1 MSPNIPVRWPAGLW
15 AWLFAAYVMVMASA
29 IAGHAVAQT
38 TPLPTPDATGA
49 EAASEADSEA
59 DPVAE
64 AEEEAERE
72 EAREAVSEETAEQA
86 AGAAEELE
94 QAVEEAAAA
103 EAVASGVV
111 GEGAEAEAAAAEAAD
126 AVVEAVVND
135 AARDEETGLPIEVL
149 DPALPTEELELR
161 LVPLTQEEL
170 GSLSTVWLEIV
181 RQKTEEVMAAQVA
194 IFRTEGTVED
204 AAREKL
210 TELVNIRKDLFDKFS
225 KVVTAW
231 EKKGG
236 DEAMIAELR
245 AYRASIIVEET
256 RTADFQTLVAQAL
269 AWLTDRDGGVQLA
282 IDIAVIVASLVA
294 LILAARILRRLVRRW
309 IGHVPHLSKL
319 LQAFIVGVVYWIVL
333 AFGLMVVLSGL
344 GIDISP
350 VFALIGGASFILAF
364 AFQDTLGNL
373 ASGLMIMINRP
384 FDEGDYVD
392 VGGVAGTVRA
402 VNIVSTTVVTPDNQV
417 IVIPNKNVW
426 GNVITNVTAS
436 ATRRV
441 DLIFGISYEDDIR
454 HAIQVMDETVKAHP
468 LVLAEPAPMIRVH
481 ELADSSVNFICRPW
495 TRTSDYWTLYWDLM
509 QQMKERF
516 DAEGISIPYPQ
527 QDVHMHQVA
536 AKPEKVVERR
546 PEPVEPEPAKPE
558 PAREPAL
565 AGADPKTDATGY
577 GRHDEGHGSDQDGD
591 GER

>member
-1 MSPNIPVRWPAGLW
+1 MTWEFHFTRQSLPALIVS
-15 AWLFAAYVMVMASA
+15 AAFLLLVPLIHVPAA
-29 IAGHAVAQT
+29 TAQT
-38 TPLPTPDATGA
+38 TTPAQT
-49 EAASEADSEA
+49 EAA
-59 DPVAE
+59 
-64 AEEEAERE
+64 EEAAETD
-72 EAREAVSEETAEQA
+72 EARSAASEETAEQA
-86 AGAAEELE
+86 ADAAEQLEAAVE
-94 QAVEEAAAA
+94 QAAEA
-103 EAVASGVV
+103 EAVAEGAV
-111 GEGAEAEAAAAEAAD
+111 GEGAEAEAAAEQAAD
-126 AVVEAVVND
+126 AVVDAVVND

-149 DPALPTEELELR
+149 DPATATEELELR

-170 GSLSTVWLEIV
+170 GNLSLAWLEIV
-181 RQKTEEVMAAQVA
+181 RAKTEEVMAAQVA
-194 IFRTEGTVED
+194 IFRTEGTVEE
-204 AAREKL
+204 AARERL
-210 TELVNIRKDLFDKFS
+210 TELVAVRKDLFDRFS
-225 KVVTAW
+225 KIVTAW

-236 DEAMIAELR
+236 DEAVIAELR

-269 AWLTDRDGGVQLA
+269 AWVTDRDGGVQVA
-282 IDIAVIVASLVA
+282 IDVGVIVGSLIG
-294 LILAARILRRLVRRW
+294 LLFIARIVRRLVRRW

-319 LQAFIVGVVYWIVL
+319 LQAFLVGVIYWLVL

-373 ASGLMIMINRP
+373 ASGLMIMLNRP

-436 ATRRV
+436 TTRRV
-441 DLIFGISYEDDIR
+441 DLIFGISYDDDIR
-454 HAIQVMDETVKAHP
+454 KAMRVMEETVKAHP
-468 LVLAEPAPMIRVH
+468 LVLPDPAPMIRVH

-495 TRTSDYWTLYWDLM
+495 VRTVDYWTLYWDLM

-527 QDVHMHQVA
+527 QDVHMHQVPARPAQQPA
-536 AKPEKVVERR
+536 ARE
-546 PEPVEPEPAKPE
+546 EPEAQPKPE
-558 PAREPAL
+558 PAV
-565 AGADPKTDATGY
+565 AGGSAQGF
-577 GRHDEGHGSDQDGD
+577 GRHDDGHDGGDGEGD